1 MNNKRSILPVLA
13 LLFGSLNL
21 VSAGSPVP
29 DQPRMTAARTSL
41 QAAKAE
47 LQSAEHNKGGHR
59 ARALGFVNSAI
70 IAVNRGIEYDR
81 RHNHAQSSTDYFSV
95 SVLAPDQ
102 PHMRAAL
109 SNLENA
115 KSNLEAATADK
126 GGYRKAAIEYVE
138 KAIDEVNKGI
148 AAGA

>member
-1 MNNKRSILPVLA
+1 MLAILL
-13 LLFGSLNL
+13 GSLTL
-21 VSAGSPVP
+21 VSAVSPAP
-29 DQPRMTAARTSL
+29 DQPRMEAARTSL
-41 QAAKAE
+41 EAAKAE
-47 LQSAEHNKGGHR
+47 LQNAEHNKGGHR
-59 ARALGFVNSAI
+59 ARAVGFVNSAI

-81 RHNHAQSSTDYFSV
+81 RHNHAQVSTDYFSV
-95 SVLAPDQ
+95 STAAPDQ

-115 KSNLEAATADK
+115 KSNLEAATPDK
-126 GGYRKAAIEYVE
+126 GGYRKAAIEYVN